1 MFFACIHVPNF
12 LLQAV
17 IRADES
23 LRNQAVA
30 IFDGIFP
37 LLTVVSLSPTATQ
50 KGLYLGMTK
59 TQAELFDVKLL
70 HRSRAQEA
78 TAHQALLDCA
88 LAISPRVEDTH
99 APPLKGIGDTVIL
112 DIEGLGRL
120 HRSPERLAGK
130 IRRVAR
136 QLNLDVNIGIAANPE
151 AAALAAQG
159 LGGVTIISPGTE
171 SKCLGPLPVEILKI
185 SEELQETFT
194 TWGIQ
199 TLQALSSLPDV
210 GLIKRFGQEGKRLQ
224 DLARGI
230 HQRILV
236 PIEPELKFEE
246 CMELETTL
254 ESLEPLTFILARLL
268 RQLCTRLHAR
278 SLATNEVRLVLELEV
293 PSTISTA
300 AGLCP
305 IVPPCTRGE
314 NRGVFD
320 SLAPRRC
327 EKIDPGAPSRVS
339 PLVKGDSRGFVQ
351 GDLQPPPDPLLIKE
365 GSENRIFSQLP
376 IEGGGAES
384 RARGCDHFTDPEPT
398 GQATQEQFLS
408 RHSTVLNLPVPT
420 KDSKTLLKLLQL
432 DLESRPP
439 IAPVLSVYL
448 KTEATS
454 PRTIQRELFEPSGP
468 EPERLE
474 VMLARIA
481 AVVGKNRVG
490 SPVLLNTHKPGSFQL
505 KRFLPSAARKVK
517 RNSPENS
524 PLRGESTE
532 GAEGYLGVTPRDAPR
547 HSEAVKNLV
556 RVPLYECP
564 PGLRGTPGG
573 SSSGTYDHPLASS
586 LPRREAKAEF
596 LHPFSSK
603 GETVMSRSS
612 LRRFRPPIPVRVKT
626 ESAVPVV
633 VFFHGEEQ
641 KVLECGGPWR
651 INGDWWTNTP
661 WTREEWDVTL
671 SQQSKRK
678 DPSKFL
684 KVIRTQET
692 VVFRI
697 YQDLRT
703 RQWFMEGMYD

>member
-1 MFFACIHVPNF
+1 MSFACIHVPNF
-12 LLQAV
+12 LLQAA
-17 IRADES
+17 IRVDENS
-23 LRNQAVA
+23 RNQAVA
-30 IFDGIFP
+30 ILDGIFP
-37 LLTVVSLSPTATQ
+37 LLTVISLSPEAAQ
-50 KGLYLGMTK
+50 KGLRLGMTK
-59 TQAELFDVKLL
+59 TQAELFDVRLL

-78 TAHQALLDCA
+78 TAHQTLLDCA

-112 DIEGLGRL
+112 DIDGLGRL
-120 HRSPERLAGK
+120 HRSPEKLARK

-136 QLNLDVNIGIAANPE
+136 QLNLDVNVSIAANPE

-159 LGGVTIISPGTE
+159 FRGITIIPAGAE
-171 SKCLGPLPVEILKI
+171 SKCLSPLPVEILQI
-185 SEELQETFT
+185 SAELQETFT

-199 TLQALSSLPDV
+199 TLQALSSLPEV

-224 DLARGI
+224 DLSRGI

-246 CMELETTL
+246 CMELETSL

-268 RQLCTRLHAR
+268 RQFCTRLHAR
-278 SLATNEVRLVLELEV
+278 SLATNEVRLVLELEA
-293 PSTISTA
+293 PRDS
-300 AGLCP
+300 
-305 IVPPCTRGE
+305 
-314 NRGVFD
+314 
-320 SLAPRRC
+320 SLAPT
-327 EKIDPGAPSRVS
+327 G
-339 PLVKGDSRGFVQ
+339 G
-351 GDLQPPPDPLLIKE
+351 
-365 GSENRIFSQLP
+365 
-376 IEGGGAES
+376 EGGTQH
-384 RARGCDHFTDPEPT
+384 RVRGGLCFTKTEPEPT
-398 GQATQEQFLS
+398 GQVTQEQSLF

-420 KDSKTLLKLLQL
+420 NDSKTLLKLLQL

-448 KTEATS
+448 KAEATS

-468 EPERLE
+468 EPEKLE

-505 KRFLPSAARKVK
+505 KKFLPSAARNVK
-517 RNSPENS
+517 RNSPENL

-532 GAEGYLGVTPRDAPR
+532 GAGGYLGVIPWDAPP

-556 RVPLYECP
+556 RVPFQCP
-564 PGLRGTPGG
+564 PWLTGTPGG
-573 SSSGTYDHPLASS
+573 SSSGPSDHPLAPSV
-586 LPRREAKAEF
+586 PRRGEKTEF
-596 LHPFSSK
+596 LYTFSLQGSTRTCGDPIFSHPPLDKRESILP
-603 GETVMSRSS
+603 RSS

-626 ESAVPVV
+626 ESTVPAVI
-633 VFFHGEEQ
+633 FFRGEER

-651 INGDWWTNTP
+651 INGDWWTNAP

-671 SQQSKRK
+671 SQQNQRK

-684 KVIRTQET
+684 KVIHTQET
-692 VVFRI
+692 AVFRI

>member
-1 MFFACIHVPNF
+1 MSFACIHVPNF
-12 LLQAV
+12 FLQAA
-17 IRADES
+17 IRADEN

-30 IFDGIFP
+30 ILDGIFP
-37 LLTVVSLSPTATQ
+37 LLTVISLSPEATQ
-50 KGLYLGMTK
+50 KGLHHGMTK
-59 TQAELFDVKLL
+59 TQAELFDVRLL

-120 HRSPERLAGK
+120 HRSPEKLARK

-151 AAALAAQG
+151 VAALAAQG
-159 LGGVTIISPGTE
+159 FGGVTIIPPGAE
-171 SKCLGPLPVEILKI
+171 SKCLGPLPVEILQI
-185 SEELQETFT
+185 SAELQETFT

-199 TLQALSSLPDV
+199 TLQALSSLPEV

-224 DLARGI
+224 DLARGT
-230 HQRILV
+230 HQRILL

-246 CMELETTL
+246 CMELESSL

-278 SLATNEVRLVLELEV
+278 SLATNEVKLILELEG
-293 PSTISTA
+293 PLAIFSLTGSS
-300 AGLCP
+300 
-305 IVPPCTRGE
+305 E
-314 NRGVFD
+314 EF
-320 SLAPRRC
+320 SLAPTGGEGSAKRRLRGDHRSR
-327 EKIDPGAPSRVS
+327 EPEPSRQV
-339 PLVKGDSRGFVQ
+339 
-351 GDLQPPPDPLLIKE
+351 
-365 GSENRIFSQLP
+365 
-376 IEGGGAES
+376 
-384 RARGCDHFTDPEPT
+384 
-398 GQATQEQFLS
+398 TQEQFLS

-448 KTEATS
+448 KAEATS

-505 KRFLPSAARKVK
+505 KRFLPSAARKVR
-517 RNSPENS
+517 RNSPENL
-524 PLRGESTE
+524 PLK
-532 GAEGYLGVTPRDAPR
+532 GATAL
-547 HSEAVKNLV
+547 
-556 RVPLYECP
+556 
-564 PGLRGTPGG
+564 GLRGVSPVAQR
-573 SSSGTYDHPLASS
+573 DIPL
-586 LPRREAKAEF
+586 P
-596 LHPFSSK
+596 PSK
-603 GETVMSRSS
+603 GESEETILPRSS

-633 VFFHGEEQ
+633 LFFRGEER

-651 INGDWWTNTP
+651 INGDWWTNAP

-678 DPSKFL
+678 DQSKFL
-684 KVIRTQET
+684 KVIHTQT
-692 VVFRI
+692 AVFRI
-697 YQDLRT
+697 YQDLRI